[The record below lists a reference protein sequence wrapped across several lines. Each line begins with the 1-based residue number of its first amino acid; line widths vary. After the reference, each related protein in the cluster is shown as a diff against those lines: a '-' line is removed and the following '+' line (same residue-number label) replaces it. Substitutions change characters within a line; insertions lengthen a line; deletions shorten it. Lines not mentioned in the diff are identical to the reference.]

1 MQFFY
6 YNDFPHL
13 QTLFSSNLFWP
24 YNLAVVD
31 PLIYTW
37 LFHGFV
43 PTKTMHAESITL
55 IECNQPLLWWY
66 SISNSIQSNIY
77 GERCRC
83 KMSPLYSKQHLWTT
97 RQSKQHSINH
107 ETIGFFCLYCS
118 SKAAKKNS
126 NAQNDIQKV
135 LSDNAYICLKHMEA
149 QLLVI
154 MCS

>member
-43 PTKTMHAESITL
+43 PTKTMHAEPITL
-55 IECNQPLLWWY
+55 IECNQQLLWWY

-126 NAQNDIQKV
+126 NAQSDIQKV
-135 LSDNAYICLKHMEA
+135 VSDNALKHMEA